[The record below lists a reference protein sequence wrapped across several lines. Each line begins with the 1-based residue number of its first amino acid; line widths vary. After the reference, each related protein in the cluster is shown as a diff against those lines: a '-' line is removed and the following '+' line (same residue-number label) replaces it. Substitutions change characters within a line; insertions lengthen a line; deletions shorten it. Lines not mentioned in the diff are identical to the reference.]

1 VESPAEREARIRR
14 LQERRVERRAADPP
28 PPVEVAPGRGDL
40 NRKSVTV
47 ARSSGLGPLGPFSGG
62 GFNTWPPT
70 DLALVGRTT
79 SYALLT
85 VEQPWIGAAV
95 MRLLMWAVRV
105 PLKCYR
111 RTGDDSRERL
121 RPGEHEVATAI
132 VSPWERGSQADLT
145 QALLGPMLVHGNSV
159 TVLEDAA
166 GGLQFAPKDWR
177 YVRPISPWRGSV
189 EGFRVDTD
197 QREFARDVSIDEV
210 LHCAWWSPLGPFGTS
225 PLTML
230 GTTVGTE
237 DAAQRWQKAT
247 FLNGARP
254 ASGIIASEEFLGL
267 DAEERQQLMAQLRA
281 DITAIYSGPE
291 NAGRPA
297 LLPPGLDW
305 KAIGH
310 SSAEAQLIE
319 TRKVA
324 REEVCAVY
332 MIPPPLLG
340 ILDKA
345 SYSNIDAQKQMIY
358 TDAVGPPLVLI
369 EQAINAQLVH
379 SLLREDDIYVEYD
392 FGHVLRGSRLDEINA
407 LRTAIGTALLSPN
420 EGRTA
425 LNLTR
430 SAQPGMDEL
439 YLPFNNLQ
447 PVGSPPVPSTPPT
460 APAAPADEPA
470 AGLLV
475 KSRDG
480 DYLLEPV

>member
-1 VESPAEREARIRR
+1 VESPIEREQRIQR
-14 LQERRVERRAADPP
+14 LEQGRNDRHATATVPA
-28 PPVEVAPGRGDL
+28 PVEVAPGRGDL
-40 NRKSVTV
+40 NRSSVKV
-47 ARSSGLGPLGPFSGG
+47 ASSPGVNPFGPLNGG
-62 GFNTWPPT
+62 GIWNNGWPPET
-70 DLALVGRTT
+70 MPLVGHTT

-85 VEQPWIGAAV
+85 AEQPWIGAAV

-111 RTGDDSRERL
+111 RTGDDSRVRL
-121 RPGEHEVATAI
+121 RAGEHELATAI
-132 VSPWERGSQADLT
+132 ASPWDRGSPAQLT
-145 QALLGPMLVHGNSV
+145 QALLGPMLVHGNSL
-159 TVLEDAA
+159 TVVEDGAN
-166 GGLQFAPKDWR
+166 GLQFEPKDWR
-177 YVRPISPWRGSV
+177 YTRPISPWRGSV
-189 EGFRVDTD
+189 EGFRVDID
-197 QREFARDVSIDEV
+197 QHQFARDVSIDET
-210 LHCAWWSPLGPFGTS
+210 LHCAWWSPMGPFGTS

-230 GTTVGTE
+230 GTTVSTE
-237 DAAQRWQKAT
+237 DAAQRWQRAM

-254 ASGIIASEEFLGL
+254 ASGIIASEAFLGL
-267 DAEERQQLMAQLRA
+267 DAAERQQLMAQLRA
-281 DITAIYSGPE
+281 DLTAIYAGPE

-310 SSAEAQLIE
+310 SAGEAQLIE
-319 TRKVA
+319 QRKVA

-369 EQAINAQLVH
+369 EQVINAQLVH
-379 SLLREDDIYVEYD
+379 SLLREDDVYVEFD
-392 FGHVLRGSRLDEINA
+392 FGPVLRGSRVDEINA
-407 LRTAIGTALLSPN
+407 LRTAISSALLSPN

-425 LNLTR
+425 LNLSR
-430 SAQPGMDEL
+430 VAQPGMDEH

-447 PVGSPPVPSTPPT
+447 PVGSPPVPNALTPPP
-460 APAAPADEPA
+460 APRDESA
-470 AGLLV
+470 FLV

-480 DYLLEPV
+480 DYLLEPA